1 MRITVG
7 RLTFPYVARPH
18 FLTDDPLSQSDSS
31 SRRQHTIL
39 VVDDEDIVRG
49 LVARTLRDAGYRV
62 RQASHGAAAVGLL
75 ELQPLAID
83 LVICDLVMPMLGGRE
98 VAEWMRRH
106 CPGLAVLFI
115 SGYPRTYLEA
125 HHLYDPS
132 VPMLRKPFLPSR
144 LLESVEELL
153 GTLPAPERDERRAEG
168 S

>member
-1 MRITVG
+1 
-7 RLTFPYVARPH
+7 
-18 FLTDDPLSQSDSS
+18 
-31 SRRQHTIL
+31 
-39 VVDDEDIVRG
+39 
-49 LVARTLRDAGYRV
+49 V